1 MCWYIHP
8 EVKLDIYLEYQVGE
22 ACIYLQTGGHDYVP
36 SDELRDDL
44 LTTNDDGGVIVRHKL
59 WLFVWQ
65 TEVYFGKE
73 YKERIKF
80 F

>member
-1 MCWYIHP
+1 M
-8 EVKLDIYLEYQVGE
+8 
-22 ACIYLQTGGHDYVP
+22 P

-44 LTTNDDGGVIVRHKL
+44 LTTDDDGGVIVRHKL

-65 TEVYFGKE
+65 TEVHFGKE